1 MLKIRT
7 PSTAALPFI
16 IGFLALSG
24 IGGSIFF
31 FTHEPNNQ
39 GFIDYPNITNFHVIP
54 GAIYLVLAP
63 FQFSATLRKRSL
75 NTQRFVGRVLSA
87 IGLVVGATAL
97 FLGLIVPYSG
107 VSEQLVIGFF
117 GVLFLFSIVRGFL
130 YIRSKEIAL
139 HREWMM
145 RAFAIG
151 LSIATMRLIFIPA
164 LIIVGNP
171 TRQETEMLSIIA
183 FTIAFVLH
191 CSIAEIWIRTTRK
204 AIA

>member
-7 PSTAALPFI
+7 PSTTALPFI

-75 NTQRFVGRVLSA
+75 NTHRFAGRVLSA

-145 RAFAIG
+145 LAFAIG

>member
-75 NTQRFVGRVLSA
+75 NTHRFAGRVLSA

-130 YIRSKEIAL
+130 YIRSKEITL

>member
-7 PSTAALPFI
+7 ASTAALPFI

-75 NTQRFVGRVLSA
+75 NTHRFAGRVLSA

-171 TRQETEMLSIIA
+171 TRQETGMLSIIA
-183 FTIAFVLH
+183 FTIAVVLH
-191 CSIAEIWIRTTRK
+191 CSISEIWIRTTRK

>member
-7 PSTAALPFI
+7 ASTAALPFI

-75 NTQRFVGRVLSA
+75 NTHRFAGRVLSA

-191 CSIAEIWIRTTRK
+191 CSIAEIWIRTTRN
-204 AIA
+204 AIP

>member
-75 NTQRFVGRVLSA
+75 NTHRFAGRVLSA

-171 TRQETEMLSIIA
+171 TRQETEMLSIMRLPSPLSCIA
-183 FTIAFVLH
+183 VLP
-191 CSIAEIWIRTTRK
+191 RYG
-204 AIA
+204 

>member
-1 MLKIRT
+1 MILC
-7 PSTAALPFI
+7 
-16 IGFLALSG
+16 
-24 IGGSIFF
+24 
-31 FTHEPNNQ
+31 
-39 GFIDYPNITNFHVIP
+39 
-54 GAIYLVLAP
+54 AIYLPLAP
-63 FQFSATLRKRSL
+63 FQLSATRRKKSL
-75 NTQRFVGRVLSA
+75 NTHRWAGRVLSA
-87 IGLVVGATAL
+87 IGLVVGAAAL
-97 FLGLIVPYSG
+97 FLGIIVPYSG

-117 GVLFLFSIVRGFL
+117 GILFLFSIVREFL

-164 LIIVGNP
+164 LIIIGNP

-191 CSIAEIWIRTTRK
+191 CSIAEIWIRNTRK

>member
-1 MLKIRT
+1 MMNLRT
-7 PSTAALPFI
+7 ASSAVLPFI
-16 IGFLALSG
+16 VGFLALSG
-24 IGGSIFF
+24 IGASIFF
-31 FTHEPNNQ
+31 FTHEPNNP
-39 GFIDYPNITNFHVIP
+39 GFVDYPNITVLHVIP
-54 GAIYLVLAP
+54 GAIYLALAP
-63 FQFSATLRKRSL
+63 FQFSATLRKKSL
-75 NTQRFVGRVLSA
+75 LYHRWSGRLLTA
-87 IGLVVGATAL
+87 IGLIVGAAAL
-97 FLGLIVPYSG
+97 FLGIVVPFSG
-107 VSEQLVIGFF
+107 ASEQLVIGFF

-130 YIRSKEIAL
+130 YIRSKQIAL

-171 TRQETEMLSIIA
+171 TRQDTELLSIMA

-191 CSIAEIWIRTTRK
+191 CSIAEIWIRNTRQ

>member
-7 PSTAALPFI
+7 ASTAALPFI

-39 GFIDYPNITNFHVIP
+39 GFIDYPNITNFLVIP
-54 GAIYLVLAP
+54 GAICLALAP
-63 FQFSATLRKRSL
+63 FQFSETLRKRSL
-75 NTQRFVGRVLSA
+75 NTQRFAGRVLSA

-171 TRQETEMLSIIA
+171 TRQEAEMLSIIA

>member
-7 PSTAALPFI
+7 ASTAALPFI

-54 GAIYLVLAP
+54 GAIYLALAP

-75 NTQRFVGRVLSA
+75 NTHRFAGRVLSA

-151 LSIATMRLIFIPA
+151 LSIATMRLSFIPA

>member
-7 PSTAALPFI
+7 ASTAALPFI

-63 FQFSATLRKRSL
+63 FQFSETLRKRSL
-75 NTQRFVGRVLSA
+75 NTQRFAGRGLSA

>member
-7 PSTAALPFI
+7 ASTAALPFI

-54 GAIYLVLAP
+54 GAIYLALAP

-75 NTQRFVGRVLSA
+75 NTHRFAGRVLSA

-191 CSIAEIWIRTTRK
+191 CSISEIWIRTTRK